1 VKKKKKKM
9 EYLNNFN
16 IFNEVIISNNN
27 YSEIS
32 EEIEETEIDEPN
44 EGNVFEDQDMY
55 NTLENRKSFKEDFE
69 KWNKELFIFQCIVAI
84 DNKNLDQLKCLNKN
98 STKNKIGNIISE
110 IYKLNMLI
118 PKRLVFIFEECNKII
133 NIPSSLIRIF
143 LQNEETDLLNV
154 IFKYS
159 NFFDNECILFLSF
172 V

>member
-1 VKKKKKKM
+1 M

-98 STKNKIGNIISE
+98 STKNKVGNIISE